1 MLWPNPN
8 SYTRMILWHRCTIR
22 LINVTSIFLFKWRLL
37 MLMRSV
43 PTLRHI
49 SSLAHTM
56 RLSAHFAYFWRK
68 VLRCVDL
75 VNLDGLLHTFF
86 YSDAAGELNTDN
98 NYCICPVPVRCTIDE
113 KINMTWLEVRHSR
126 PSRFDGHSPQ
136 KERKNARS
144 KLKFWSF
151 IFCNIWRNRRIYL
164 HLYPA
169 HHHLLGVLST
179 LLSHWL
185 NSFQSTTAPIQ
196 STLSQKYISI

>member
-1 MLWPNPN
+1 
-8 SYTRMILWHRCTIR
+8 
-22 LINVTSIFLFKWRLL
+22 

-56 RLSAHFAYFWRK
+56 RLSAHFAYFSRK
-68 VLRCVDL
+68 VLHCVDH

-98 NYCICPVPVRCTIDE
+98 NYCICPAPVRCTIDE

-136 KERKNARS
+136 KERKKCKIETKILIFHFLQYLTEPSNLLASVSSSSSFARS
-144 KLKFWSF
+144 SF
-151 IFCNIWRNRRIYL
+151 YFAVSLIEFFSIDNGTNSIDTKPKRYIN
-164 HLYPA
+164 
-169 HHHLLGVLST
+169 
-179 LLSHWL
+179 L
-185 NSFQSTTAPIQ
+185 NDHPR
-196 STLSQKYISI
+196 